1 MSDEQHE
8 QRLNIMKLK
17 ILKLERDNLK
27 SQNSNS
33 AMVDKIY
40 EIIKNEAQKIY
51 GGTRHED

>member
-51 GGTRHED
+51 GGKQHED